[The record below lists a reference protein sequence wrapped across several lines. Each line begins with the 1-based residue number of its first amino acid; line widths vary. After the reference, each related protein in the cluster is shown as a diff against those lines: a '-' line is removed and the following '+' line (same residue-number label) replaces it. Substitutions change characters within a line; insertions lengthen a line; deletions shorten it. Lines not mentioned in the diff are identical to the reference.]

1 MPRTTASMV
10 NEIEHGVGVKLEN
23 TIVRV
28 YPSMF
33 CPSHDTPFIDFY
45 NSSDDEWNIP

>member
-1 MPRTTASMV
+1 MPETTASMV
-10 NEIEHGVGVKLEN
+10 NDIKHGVGVKLEN

-28 YPSMF
+28 DPFMF
-33 CPSHDTPFIDFY
+33 CLSHDTSFIDFY